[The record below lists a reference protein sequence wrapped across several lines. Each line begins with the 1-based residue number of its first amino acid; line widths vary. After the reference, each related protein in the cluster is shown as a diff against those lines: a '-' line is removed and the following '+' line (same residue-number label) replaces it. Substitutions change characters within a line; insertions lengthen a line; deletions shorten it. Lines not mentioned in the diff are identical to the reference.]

1 MNQSEKENS
10 PLCDLE
16 CNSRTNKKLP
26 LSVCVCSEGQTETLT
41 VEAVLEG
48 GVVVGVVVGGRCEVL
63 VLELRT

>member
-1 MNQSEKENS
+1 M
-10 PLCDLE
+10 CDLE

-26 LSVCVCSEGQTETLT
+26 LYVYVCSEGQTETLT

-48 GVVVGVVVGGRCEVL
+48 GVVVGVVVGGQCEVL